1 MEIRNFTKNIDKFL
15 DGLEKRTKSMVLEI
29 LDILE
34 LCGNEIEMPYSKSL
48 GGGLFELRISGKISI
63 RIIYC
68 FHKNYAVLLHA
79 FIKKQDQIPK
89 KELDLAKKRQ
99 NMLA

>member
-1 MEIRNFTKNIDKFL
+1 MEIKNFSTDIDKFIIGL
-15 DGLEKRTKSMVLEI
+15 DTSTSSRVNKTISFLR
-29 LDILE
+29 DF
-34 LCGNEIEMPYSKSL
+34 GNEVGMPYSKSL
-48 GGGLFELRISGKISI
+48 GSGLFELRISGNIPV

-68 FHKNYAVLLHA
+68 FHENYAVLLHA

-99 NMLA
+99 KMLA